1 MKFPTQTID
10 AYNAVK
16 PESVLT
22 YLQQNGWS
30 KREDFSDAA
39 QIWVHPAQENRFYEV
54 LLPITTEIPDYA
66 SRMDDVF
73 RILELAEQ
81 RPQTE
86 IFNDLVDV
94 QAIAAASQRE
104 ILNLHFQF
112 APQDFGEASPL
123 ENRPPIMEA
132 SAKHLGGI
140 LESLQALFDSLGQ
153 VKASRPSPFG
163 KVAKEITDQTRLSV
177 LGTFKGS
184 FGLRLALAPQLEQ
197 PIETTLGELVIQE
210 FLEILHQ
217 THDQS
222 REQLSERLGNLQ
234 RRSISNYRKF
244 LLSLLDAS
252 ADLRVDWGSLKP
264 QQGGSA
270 IVTSADARV
279 SVDAIKKIEVD
290 APQEYQLTGELLA
303 ASKSS
308 KIFEI
313 RNMDDDCS
321 LSGKMT
327 DEIIQS
333 GEVELTLGKLY
344 DITLREQISV
354 SQVTGEGKIERVM
367 IGIRAWHS

>member
-1 MKFPTQTID
+1 MKLPTQTID

-16 PESVLT
+16 PESVLN

-30 KREDFSDAA
+30 KREDFSDVA
-39 QIWVHPAQENRFYEV
+39 QIWVHPAQGNRFYEV
-54 LLPITTEIPDYA
+54 LLPITTEISDYA

-73 RILELAEQ
+73 RMLELAEQ

-94 QAIAAASQRE
+94 QAIASESQRE

-112 APQDFGEASPL
+112 APQDDRL
-123 ENRPPIMEA
+123 LVMEA
-132 SAKHLGGI
+132 SAKNLGSI

-184 FGLRLALAPQLEQ
+184 FGLRLALAPQPEQ
-197 PIETTLGELVIQE
+197 ATETTLGELVIQE

-217 THDQS
+217 THDQTYDQS
-222 REQLSERLGNLQ
+222 REQLSERLGKLQ

-244 LLSLLDAS
+244 LLSLLDAN
-252 ADLRVDWGSLKP
+252 ADLRVDWGSFKN
-264 QQGGSA
+264 QRGGSA

-279 SVDAIKKIEVD
+279 SVDAIRKIEVD

-308 KIFEI
+308 KTFEI

-344 DITLREQISV
+344 DVTLREQISV
-354 SQVTGEGKIERVM
+354 SQVTGEGKIDRVM